1 MEEFKI
7 GDDFDEEGNVKEHKV
22 DKKIIILI
30 VIGISIV
37 FGLLVFLV
45 SNAIFG
51 GHDDDTPVD
60 TQVNIDD
67 ETVKILYKTVAHK
80 EDYGNDLFL
89 RENNVTIDTFK
100 DEDKL
105 YYALQFV
112 QPEELT
118 YSEQMTDNKQKIYDL
133 SLSRIRNYLPTF
145 FGKDVSFTPVEELTY
160 KFDFT
165 INDLGIA
172 KLTYND
178 EEEVYKVVFESLDEA
193 KEAELV
199 KPYYTE
205 LSSAT
210 KKADGTLILNEKVI
224 YASSTKESDT
234 YKINIYKDYQH
245 TTLIEARQD
254 VTKDDLNS
262 NPISIEKYKDRAATI
277 TYTFKVKEL
286 NKNYYFAGSSITY

>member
-7 GDDFDEEGNVKEHKV
+7 GDDFDENGNVKEHKV

-51 GHDDDTPVD
+51 GHEDDTPVD
-60 TQVNIDD
+60 TQVALTD
-67 ETVKILYKTVAHK
+67 ENVQILYKYVAHK
-80 EDYGNDLFL
+80 DSYGNDLFL

-112 QPEELT
+112 QPEELI
-118 YSEQMTDNKQKIYDL
+118 YSEKMTDQKQKIYDL
-133 SLSRIRNYLPTF
+133 SISKIRKYLPAF
-145 FGKDVSFTPVEELTY
+145 FGNDINFTPIEELTY

-165 INDLGIA
+165 INDLGVA

-178 EEEVYKVVFESLDEA
+178 EEEVYKVVFE
-193 KEAELV
+193 KEEENEEEELV

-286 NKNYYFAGSSITY
+286 NKTYYFAGSSITY

>member
-51 GHDDDTPVD
+51 GHEDDTPVD
-60 TQVNIDD
+60 TQVALTD
-67 ETVKILYKTVAHK
+67 ETVQVLYKSVAYR
-80 EDYGNDLFL
+80 DYGNDLFL

-118 YSEQMTDNKQKIYDL
+118 YSEKMTDQKQKIYDL
-133 SLSRIRNYLPTF
+133 SISKIRKYLPTF
-145 FGKDVSFTPVEELTY
+145 FGNDINFTPIEELTY

-165 INDLGIA
+165 INDLGVA

-178 EEEVYKVVFESLDEA
+178 EEEVYKVVFE
-193 KEAELV
+193 KEEDNEEELV

>member
-51 GHDDDTPVD
+51 GHEDDTPVD
-60 TQVNIDD
+60 TQVALND
-67 ETVKILYKTVAHK
+67 ETVQVLYKSVAYR
-80 EDYGNDLFL
+80 DYGNDLFL

-118 YSEQMTDNKQKIYDL
+118 YSEKMTDQKQKIYDL
-133 SLSRIRNYLPTF
+133 SISKIKKYLPTF
-145 FGKDVSFTPVEELTY
+145 FGNDINFTPIEELTY

-165 INDLGIA
+165 INDLGVA

-178 EEEVYKVVFESLDEA
+178 EEEVYKVVFE
-193 KEAELV
+193 KEEENEEELV

-286 NKNYYFAGSSITY
+286 NKNYYFAGSNITY

>member
-45 SNAIFG
+45 SNGIFG
-51 GHDDDTPVD
+51 GHEDDTPVD
-60 TQVNIDD
+60 TQVALTD
-67 ETVKILYKTVAHK
+67 ETVQVLYKSVAYR
-80 EDYGNDLFL
+80 DYGNDLFL

-118 YSEQMTDNKQKIYDL
+118 YSEKMTDQKQKIYDL
-133 SLSRIRNYLPTF
+133 SISKIRKYLPTF
-145 FGKDVSFTPVEELTY
+145 FGNDINFTPIEELTY

-165 INDLGIA
+165 INDLGVA

-178 EEEVYKVVFESLDEA
+178 EEEVYKVVFE
-193 KEAELV
+193 KEEDNEEELV